1 MRFAGRRGVMKARA
15 SRDESAEMM
24 WYPICSLAL
33 VGLMLA
39 CAIVDAIPV
48 GRAHFNA
55 LRHAL
60 RGGDWI
66 D

>member
-15 SRDESAEMM
+15 SRDESAQMM
-24 WYPICSLAL
+24 WYPICSLTL
-33 VGLMLA
+33 VGSMLA
-39 CAIVDAIPV
+39 CAIVNALPV
-48 GRAHFNA
+48 GRTHFNA

-60 RGGDWI
+60 RGVDSM

>member
-1 MRFAGRRGVMKARA
+1 
-15 SRDESAEMM
+15 MM
-24 WYPICSLAL
+24 WYPICSLTL
-33 VGLMLA
+33 VGFMLA

-48 GRAHFNA
+48 GRAHLNA

-60 RGGDWI
+60 RSVDSM